1 MSLPT
6 KAEFTPFT
14 CCCYQG
20 RQHAE
25 SKWPLSTEP
34 ARKFSLG
41 VKNACRVEEQQ
52 HLICYS
58 LTFSGGKVISQSFYL
73 PTFLILYSKLTSTP
87 VTDISKSLITNH
99 WMNDH
104 IIIYRISF
112 HKHWWPYWHTWQQ
125 HELLKCA
132 EHLEGEQSFFHV
144 WFNFLQQKKN
154 RSLLKPTVDDMT
166 DHSWWQIQI
175 QQLLFCAKD
184 SKHVKCS
191 KK

>member
-1 MSLPT
+1 MSLSTAGQKYKSDNQPLKKKTLLRLCGVEPTGPLFKTKISDPGAGRCNKSMSLPT

-99 WMNDH
+99 L
-104 IIIYRISF
+104 
-112 HKHWWPYWHTWQQ
+112 P
-125 HELLKCA
+125 A
-132 EHLEGEQSFFHV
+132 EWSH
-144 WFNFLQQKKN
+144 NNLQ
-154 RSLLKPTVDDMT
+154 D
-166 DHSWWQIQI
+166 
-175 QQLLFCAKD
+175 
-184 SKHVKCS
+184 
-191 KK
+191 